1 MAGHVR
7 KASDPHPLAKPAVEP
22 IDVPWQATVPY
33 PLAETPLPVEQSTK
47 TDTVDPALLSPVLG
61 HYADGPTG
69 GFQKPTETG
78 KLPNDGLVPSEQ
90 KTLPVP
96 EYLRGTR
103 EEKITAQGY
112 VLDAAN
118 WVTPWLPSHLQ
129 TPYLE
134 GNLQFLQN
142 FSNTVKTDPNIHG
155 IPNQLIDNARP
166 IIEKLEAR
174 KPSTD
179 EPAVGTNPEGAHVG
193 TGTDWNTKLGV
204 PQYRTQSDN
213 LTSPEATCNIT
224 SLAMSLERLGYGR
237 DDAMSAIDTQLREQY
252 LEKLRADAKKKKTDP
267 STLPADASQVT
278 LPEGYFEGEVKGY
291 LKAQNANAD
300 KPYQGLRGKMTDEKF
315 WDAAASRY
323 KDEAQFED
331 TLDFLRHLTKAGA
344 RTDLDTITPKLLEK
358 IEPDADKRPT
368 YRTIT
373 PSRNMDWDAARTQAQ
388 GVLDDG
394 GAAMLSFYHK
404 GGNNKRDSH
413 IISMQQL
420 TEGGFIADDPYGGA
434 RTDYQVSETGDAFGW
449 DGKSGRDPNKKNQLD
464 ASRTTTASQVD
475 SDWTADA
482 GQHLKASETHGR
494 SAAYTDDM
502 FSDSWKSIRFLERA
516 KPKQEAQ

>member
-1 MAGHVR
+1 MAKHAP
-7 KASDPHPLAKPAVEP
+7 KPSDAEPAKPAVEP

-33 PLAETPLPVEQSTK
+33 PLAETPLPLEKSAPTEA
-47 TDTVDPALLSPVLG
+47 VDPALLEPLLG
-61 HYADGPTG
+61 HYADGPTST
-69 GFQKPTETG
+69 FEKPTETG
-78 KLPNDGLVPSEQ
+78 KLANNGLAPSDQ
-90 KTLPVP
+90 KTLPMP
-96 EYLRGTR
+96 EYLRGTK
-103 EEKITAQGY
+103 EERIAAQGY

-118 WVTPWLPSHLQ
+118 WVTPWLPGHLQ

-174 KPSTD
+174 KPSEVDT
-179 EPAVGTNPEGAHVG
+179 AAGTNPEGAHVG

-252 LEKLRADAKKKKTDP
+252 LAKLRADAKRKKTDP
-267 STLPADASQVT
+267 STLPADASQVE
-278 LPEGYFEGEVKGY
+278 LPEGYFEGEVKSY
-291 LKAQNANAD
+291 LKAQNAGAEEA
-300 KPYQGLRGKMTDEKF
+300 YQGLRGKKTDEKF

-331 TLDFLRHLTKAGA
+331 TLDFLRHLTGAGG

-358 IEPDADKRPT
+358 LEPDADKRPT
-368 YRTIT
+368 FRSIA
-373 PSRNMDWDAARTQAQ
+373 PDKNMDWTKARAQAQ

-404 GGNNKRDSH
+404 GNNNSGSH
-413 IISMQQL
+413 IISMQQML
-420 TEGGFIADDPYGGA
+420 EGGFIADDPYGGA
-434 RTDYQVSETGDAFGW
+434 RTNYQIDETGDAYGW
-449 DGKSGRDPNKKNQLD
+449 KNKSGRDPEKKNQLD
-464 ASRTTTASQVD
+464 ATRNKKASDLD

-482 GQHLKASETHGR
+482 GQNLKKNEVFGR
-494 SAAYTDDM
+494 SAEYSDEM
-502 FSDSWKSIRFLERA
+502 FSDAWKSIRFLERA
-516 KPKQEAQ
+516 KPKPEAQ

>member
-7 KASDPHPLAKPAVEP
+7 KPIDPNPLAKPNVEP

-33 PLAETPLPVEQSTK
+33 PLAETPLPLEKPAQ
-47 TDTVDPALLSPVLG
+47 DAAVDPALLSPVLG
-61 HYADGPTG
+61 HYADGPTAS
-69 GFQKPTETG
+69 FEKPTESG
-78 KLPNDGLVPSEQ
+78 ALPNAGLGESDQ
-90 KTLPVP
+90 KTLALPHH
-96 EYLRGTR
+96 LRGTR
-103 EEKITAQGY
+103 EQRISAQGY

-118 WVTPWLPSHLQ
+118 WVTPWLPQHLQ

-134 GNLQFLQN
+134 GNLQYLQH
-142 FSNTVKTDPNIHG
+142 FSSTVKTDANIHG

-179 EPAVGTNPEGAHVG
+179 EPAAGTNPEGAHVG
-193 TGTDWNTKLGV
+193 TGADWNTRLGV

-237 DDAMSAIDTQLREQY
+237 EQALSAIDTQLREQY
-252 LEKLRADAKKKKTDP
+252 LEQQRAELRRKKGDP
-267 STLPADASQVT
+267 STLPEDASQVE
-278 LPEGYFEGEVKGY
+278 LPEGYFEGEVKSY
-291 LKAQNANAD
+291 LKAQNAAAG
-300 KPYQGLRGKMTDEKF
+300 KPYQGLRGKKTDEKF

-344 RTDLDTITPKLLEK
+344 RTDLDGITPTLLEK
-358 IEPDADKRPT
+358 LEPDAEKRPT

-373 PSRNMDWDAARTQAQ
+373 PGRDLDWQAARGQAQ
-388 GVLDDG
+388 TVLDDG
-394 GAAMLSFYHK
+394 GAAMVSFYHK
-404 GGNNKRDSH
+404 GGDNKADSH
-413 IISMQQL
+413 IISLQQL
-420 TEGGFIADDPYGGA
+420 TQDGFIADDPYGGA
-434 RTDYQVSETGDAFGW
+434 RSDYEVGETGDAYGW
-449 DGKSGRDPNKKNQLD
+449 DGRSGRDPTKKNQVD
-464 ASRTTTASQVD
+464 ATRTTTASQLD

-482 GQHLKASETHGR
+482 GQNLKRNERFGNSV
-494 SAAYTDDM
+494 SYTDDT
-502 FSDSWKSIRFLERA
+502 FTDAWKSIRFLERA